1 MTTDTID
8 TKDFFASL
16 DKTTTELLRLISST
30 DSKIIN
36 TVPSDSD
43 RIKGSWTA
51 AQLATHVTKS
61 NKAIAQALDMEGKT
75 AERNPGER
83 VGELRAMFLN
93 FNTKF
98 QSPEFI
104 RPRQENYPK
113 ETLVTDLKKSIEHL
127 TETGSRINLSEIISL
142 PAFGEITKLE
152 LLYFVLY
159 HTQRHIHQLKNILQ
173 ELHTSFVSD
182 RHYNK

>member
-16 DKTTTELLRLISST
+16 DKTTTELLQLISST

-36 TVPSDSD
+36 TVPSGSD
-43 RIKGSWTA
+43 RTKDSWTA

-83 VGELRAMFLN
+83 VRELKAMFLN

-98 QSPEFI
+98 QSPEFL
-104 RPRQENYPK
+104 RPKRENYLK
-113 ETLVTDLKKSIEHL
+113 ETLVADLKKSIDHL
-127 TETGSRINLSEIISL
+127 METGGRINLSEIISL

-173 ELHTSFVSD
+173 ELHTSFVND
-182 RHYNK
+182 QHYGK